1 MPSITVNLSDPGGRR
16 YLKLGMEVEVNAD
29 VSAEIKAQGARIR
42 DAIIMLLA
50 GKTFNDIST
59 PDGKVLLKAEVAAP
73 AQPDSWGATRDSG
86 LFYGFCCG
94 INPVDQGRA
103 ATPRKICST
112 RYYVMSQ
119 DDQEAL
125 AAQWAAQLEDEADNA
140 DADGGGAAAADA
152 EAADDKSCGAPR
164 LWMTTL
170 LPPSGPKLWP
180 RMRRIRGRPPSAARV
195 PVPAAEPFSSPTTD
209 AQFKDMTEMSRQPR
223 DNKLKREL
231 DFILDIPLDVSAE
244 LGRTRL
250 LINELLQL
258 GQGSV
263 VELNK
268 LAGEPLEVYVNG
280 KLVARGEA
288 VVINEKFGVRLT
300 DIISP
305 IERVKQLG

>member
-1 MPSITVNLSDPGGRR
+1 M
-16 YLKLGMEVEVNAD
+16 A
-29 VSAEIKAQGARIR
+29 
-42 DAIIMLLA
+42 
-50 GKTFNDIST
+50 
-59 PDGKVLLKAEVAAP
+59 
-73 AQPDSWGATRDSG
+73 
-86 LFYGFCCG
+86 
-94 INPVDQGRA
+94 
-103 ATPRKICST
+103 
-112 RYYVMSQ
+112 Q

-125 AAQWAAQLEDEADNA
+125 AAQWAAQLEGDGADQP
-140 DADGGGAAAADA
+140 DPFEAAAAAAAAAPDDTGGA
-152 EAADDKSCGAPR
+152 SADDEA
-164 LWMTTL
+164 L
-170 LPPSGPKLWP
+170 
-180 RMRRIRGRPPSAARV
+180 AAQWADAL
-195 PVPAAEPFSSPTTD
+195 AAEEEERGPATFGNAASGAGTNPRGGSFTSQAQD
-209 AQFKDMTEMSRQPR
+209 AHFQDMTEMSRQPR

-300 DIISP
+300 DINSP

>member
-1 MPSITVNLSDPGGRR
+1 MSQEDQDDLAAQWEAELAKEAETAGASDA
-16 YLKLGMEVEVNAD
+16 AD
-29 VSAEIKAQGARIR
+29 AAS
-42 DAIIMLLA
+42 
-50 GKTFNDIST
+50 
-59 PDGKVLLKAEVAAP
+59 AAP
-73 AQPDSWGATRDSG
+73 DASAAGVDAQHLAD
-86 LFYGFCCG
+86 
-94 INPVDQGRA
+94 
-103 ATPRKICST
+103 
-112 RYYVMSQ
+112 
-119 DDQEAL
+119 EAL
-125 AAQWAAQLEDEADNA
+125 AAQWAASMAEEEEKQPRQSF
-140 DADGGGAAAADA
+140 GGA
-152 EAADDKSCGAPR
+152 GAG
-164 LWMTTL
+164 M
-170 LPPSGPKLWP
+170 G
-180 RMRRIRGRPPSAARV
+180 GQA
-195 PVPAAEPFSSPTTD
+195 TD
-209 AQFKDMTEMSRQPR
+209 AHFKDMTEMARQPG